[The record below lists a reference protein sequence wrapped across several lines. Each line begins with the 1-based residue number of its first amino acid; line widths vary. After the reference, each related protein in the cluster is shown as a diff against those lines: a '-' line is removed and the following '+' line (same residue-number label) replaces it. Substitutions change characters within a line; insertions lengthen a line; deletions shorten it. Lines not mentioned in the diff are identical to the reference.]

1 MLRIPFWV
9 CIDVCKRVLR
19 HEENARGKSLTVYL
33 CNRAY
38 NGKQGVGVFFNFMC
52 VWRHLQMRNVVVI
65 NAGTCYDET
74 LGTT

>member
-9 CIDVCKRVLR
+9 CIDVCKRVSR

-38 NGKQGVGVFFNFMC
+38 NGKQGVGVSFNFMC
-52 VWRHLQMRNVVVI
+52 METFANEECGGYKCWNV
-65 NAGTCYDET
+65 
-74 LGTT
+74 LR

>member
-19 HEENARGKSLTVYL
+19 HEENAHGKSLTVYL

-38 NGKQGVGVFFNFMC
+38 NGKQGVGVFLILC

-65 NAGTCYDET
+65 NAGMYYNET